1 MPVKPTKAQP
11 SVNRPKPASSGS
23 ATTPEVT
30 AQPLKKQA
38 QPGVF
43 FGLSFDGQNKVMHSA
58 AIPKKDKPHSVAK
71 TLVIAMRLHKY
82 F

>member
-1 MPVKPTKAQP
+1 MPVKQKHKP
-11 SVNRPKPASSGS
+11 SVNRPKPASSRS

-43 FGLSFDGQNKVMHSA
+43 FGLSFDGQNKVTHSA